1 MYIFPGYINIVILIL
16 HIQYIDI
23 LYNYCHWHWYWHWHW
38 HLWVDESKTCGMVS
52 KAWVSSTQFG
62 SKGGEKGGEKSGKY
76 LQNRIPLH
84 LPFPIT
90 EGIKTLQWS
99 SNTSSKEWK
108 DCLLERRE
116 INSRQ
121 PREPRSEHIYLAT
134 QNHLAC
140 CIEQLSLWY
149 SALSFTITVYK

>member
-62 SKGGEKGGEKSGKY
+62 SKGGEKGG
-76 LQNRIPLH
+76 
-84 LPFPIT
+84 PINLLRYDM
-90 EGIKTLQWS
+90 ILRNVSHDFKT
-99 SNTSSKEWK
+99 
-108 DCLLERRE
+108 
-116 INSRQ
+116 
-121 PREPRSEHIYLAT
+121 
-134 QNHLAC
+134 
-140 CIEQLSLWY
+140 
-149 SALSFTITVYK
+149 

>member
-62 SKGGEKGGEKSGKY
+62 SKGGEKGGEKRSGKY
-76 LQNRIPLH
+76 LQNRIH
-84 LPFPIT
+84 YI
-90 EGIKTLQWS
+90 
-99 SNTSSKEWK
+99 
-108 DCLLERRE
+108 CLSQSLRG
-116 INSRQ
+116 SRHY
-121 PREPRSEHIYLAT
+121 SGAAT
-134 QNHLAC
+134 QAAKSGKTAC
-140 CIEQLSLWY
+140 LSV
-149 SALSFTITVYK
+149 AK